1 MRWCLMLD
9 NSKYKQSYSIKVKS
23 LIKFHRKGSLF
34 SFVKASKYY
43 LSSLLKLS
51 VYKLISDNLK
61 ISKWEQKH
69 KERYDNLQHA
79 IQQYKFIK
87 QAILQSQIWL
97 NSTEFQEKYIDTKHP
112 YPPLLD
118 PSAVD
123 YESISA
129 ELAYEL
135 NLPLPP
141 KYDLIIISGS
151 NMGHNALLDFLEK
164 CGAKRGQDHLPKNLK
179 TIYTSFYNFLVNPA
193 NASDFKILPFVQY
206 DYLDYTEVEFRR
218 YCDFFSRKVPILVQ
232 VRDPFIKLLL
242 VNNIDFQANKT
253 RFFTLNDNLPA
264 VLDMFEYVYDLNL
277 QKALNYLVAPHIL
290 RQSTAIKGIEKTQ
303 IDFIDT
309 DNELMPNNAYETTK
323 KLAQRYKL
331 IEPKDK
337 TFFEGIM
344 EEDIEGFLPLT
355 LNLFKSDA
363 YLYLNKEYNKDSS
376 NIKID
381 ILIVLYQY
389 MSETNKE
396 NFIDISN
403 EIWGSN
409 WLYKGS
415 DIRLYINKDE
425 YKIFDKTMK
434 QATIKYFEYFKH
446 EFMKRVELEISRRF
460 VSADILDYL
469 KKDKALRQKL
479 KDILDTELECLKQ
492 MRPDI
497 IESWTYYKE
506 FETLC
511 KDL

>member
-1 MRWCLMLD
+1 MLD
-9 NSKYKQSYSIKVKS
+9 NSKYKQPYSIKVKS

-79 IQQYKFIK
+79 IKQYKFIK

-242 VNNIDFQANKT
+242 VNSIDFQANKT

-277 QKALNYLVAPHIL
+277 QKALNYLIAPHIL
-290 RQSTAIKGIEKTQ
+290 RQSTAIKGVKKTQ

-337 TFFEGIM
+337 TFFEKTFEQNQILACALLKAKRYFDDRCIASVITGEDMDTYHALPKHLEGIVAQLRSTKGVDVAILLYENTDGSYKASLRTNGAVDVAAICGRHGGGGHVRAAGATLHGEPEQLLHM
-344 EEDIEGFLPLT
+344 LLSDVEEQL
-355 LNLFKSDA
+355 
-363 YLYLNKEYNKDSS
+363 
-376 NIKID
+376 
-381 ILIVLYQY
+381 
-389 MSETNKE
+389 
-396 NFIDISN
+396 
-403 EIWGSN
+403 
-409 WLYKGS
+409 
-415 DIRLYINKDE
+415 
-425 YKIFDKTMK
+425 
-434 QATIKYFEYFKH
+434 QA
-446 EFMKRVELEISRRF
+446 
-460 VSADILDYL
+460 
-469 KKDKALRQKL
+469 Q
-479 KDILDTELECLKQ
+479 Q
-492 MRPDI
+492 
-497 IESWTYYKE
+497 
-506 FETLC
+506 
-511 KDL
+511 